1 MIISRVEG
9 TAAGSQHQATTS
21 AEAATEQSKTKRTQK
36 VHWAEQQDGQGTS
49 GSQAN
54 QAPDSPSFKAVYKN
68 CSKAVI
74 ERDRQLRALHQIL
87 EEENIMQ
94 RHIDLQRTS
103 AMKMLTK

>member
-9 TAAGSQHQATTS
+9 TTAGSQHQATG

-36 VHWAEQQDGQGTS
+36 VHWAEQQDGQGTA
-49 GSQAN
+49 GNNQAN
-54 QAPDSPSFKAVYKN
+54 QSPDSPSLKSMYKN

-94 RHIDLQRTS
+94 RHIDL
-103 AMKMLTK
+103 